1 MLVNFLTRGYIYK
14 KQAFLL
20 FFSGCLSDGAQ
31 LSCSVT
37 TVSYDEFQRSL
48 HMPGLISYGCVCL
61 QLRLNTSSTRCMLFF
76 FPLLSSHPLLFT
88 HANTQTHTHAQPGK
102 AFNTL
107 ANHGPWVR
115 FLEGD
120 VYPQQCFS
128 LRHVAWVNNTVK
140 PKTMCVPDDCN
151 YL

>member
-1 MLVNFLTRGYIYK
+1 MHVVFLSPFK
-14 KQAFLL
+14 
-20 FFSGCLSDGAQ
+20 FSS
-31 LSCSVT
+31 
-37 TVSYDEFQRSL
+37 SL
-48 HMPGLISYGCVCL
+48 I
-61 QLRLNTSSTRCMLFF
+61 
-76 FPLLSSHPLLFT
+76 
-88 HANTQTHTHAQPGK
+88 HTHADAQPHTHTLEK

-107 ANHGPWVR
+107 ANCGPLVR

-120 VYPQQCFS
+120 VYPQQCLS

>member
-1 MLVNFLTRGYIYK
+1 MCLLTASPKYLNYWMHVVFLSPFK
-14 KQAFLL
+14 
-20 FFSGCLSDGAQ
+20 FSA
-31 LSCSVT
+31 
-37 TVSYDEFQRSL
+37 SL
-48 HMPGLISYGCVCL
+48 IH
-61 QLRLNTSSTRCMLFF
+61 
-76 FPLLSSHPLLFT
+76 
-88 HANTQTHTHAQPGK
+88 THTLAHARAYTHTGK

-107 ANHGPWVR
+107 ANCGPLVR

-120 VYPQQCFS
+120 VYPQQCLS